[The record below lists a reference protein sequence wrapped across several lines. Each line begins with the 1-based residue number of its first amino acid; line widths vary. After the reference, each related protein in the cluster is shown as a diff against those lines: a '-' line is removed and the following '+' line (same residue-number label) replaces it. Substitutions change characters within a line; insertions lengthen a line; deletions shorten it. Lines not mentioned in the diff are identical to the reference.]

1 MPLLVGCGVT
11 VSAISPHEFGVTG
24 DGMEDPEIPTT
35 GGRTILTE
43 IHTLL
48 CDKDSKVQDATTLSP
63 SVAVH
68 GVQRTRK

>member
-1 MPLLVGCGVT
+1 MPLLVGCSVT
-11 VSAISPHEFGVTG
+11 VSAIYEFGVTG

-48 CDKDSKVQDATTLSP
+48 CDKDAKVQDATTLLP

-68 GVQRTRK
+68 RVQRARK